1 MHYIQKLIITPHEKA
16 IHIIDL
22 FGIKPKKEAE
32 IIGKSQSVVYD
43 KLKGYASNK
52 FLDEQL
58 KFNHS
63 KIRVVFCEKENA

>member
-1 MHYIQKLIITPHEKA
+1 MTPHEKA

-22 FGIKPKKEAE
+22 FGIKPKKVAE

-58 KFNHS
+58 ELLRNF
-63 KIRVVFCEKENA
+63 IKENANTI

>member
-1 MHYIQKLIITPHEKA
+1 MTPHEKA

-22 FGIKPKKEAE
+22 FGIKPKKVAE

-58 KFNHS
+58 ELLRNF
-63 KIRVVFCEKENA
+63 IKENAKNI

>member
-1 MHYIQKLIITPHEKA
+1 MTPHEKA

-22 FGIKPKKEAE
+22 FGIKPKKVAE

-52 FLDEQL
+52 FLDEQVEL
-58 KFNHS
+58 LRNF
-63 KIRVVFCEKENA
+63 IKENAKTI

>member
-1 MHYIQKLIITPHEKA
+1 MTPHEKA
-16 IHIIDL
+16 IHIIEL
-22 FGIKPKKEAE
+22 FGIKPKKVAE

-58 KFNHS
+58 ELLRNF
-63 KIRVVFCEKENA
+63 IKENAKKI

>member
-1 MHYIQKLIITPHEKA
+1 MTPHEKA

-22 FGIKPKKEAE
+22 FGIKPKKVAE

-58 KFNHS
+58 ELLRNF
-63 KIRVVFCEKENA
+63 IKENAKKI

>member
-1 MHYIQKLIITPHEKA
+1 MTPHEKA

-22 FGIKPKKEAE
+22 FGIKPKKVAE

-58 KFNHS
+58 ELLQNF
-63 KIRVVFCEKENA
+63 IKENAKKI

>member
-1 MHYIQKLIITPHEKA
+1 MTPHEKA

-22 FGIKPKKEAE
+22 FGIKPKKVSE

-58 KFNHS
+58 ELLRNF
-63 KIRVVFCEKENA
+63 IKENAKTI

>member
-1 MHYIQKLIITPHEKA
+1 MTPHEKA

-22 FGIKPKKEAE
+22 FGIKPKKVAE

-43 KLKGYASNK
+43 KIKGYASNK

-58 KFNHS
+58 ELLQNF
-63 KIRVVFCEKENA
+63 IKENAKKI

>member
-1 MHYIQKLIITPHEKA
+1 MTPHEKA
-16 IHIIDL
+16 IHIIEL
-22 FGIKPKKEAE
+22 FGIKPKKVAE

-58 KFNHS
+58 ELLQNF
-63 KIRVVFCEKENA
+63 IKENAKTI

>member
-1 MHYIQKLIITPHEKA
+1 MTPHEKA

-22 FGIKPKKEAE
+22 FGIKPKKVAE

-58 KFNHS
+58 ELLQNF
-63 KIRVVFCEKENA
+63 IKENAKTI

>member
-1 MHYIQKLIITPHEKA
+1 MTPHEKA
-16 IHIIDL
+16 INIIEL
-22 FGIKPKKEAE
+22 FGIKPKKVAE

-58 KFNHS
+58 ELLRNF
-63 KIRVVFCEKENA
+63 IKENAKKI

>member
-1 MHYIQKLIITPHEKA
+1 MTPHEKA

-22 FGIKPKKEAE
+22 FGIKPKKVAE

-52 FLDEQL
+52 FIDEQL
-58 KFNHS
+58 ELLQNF
-63 KIRVVFCEKENA
+63 IKENAKKI

>member
-1 MHYIQKLIITPHEKA
+1 MTPHEKA
-16 IHIIDL
+16 IHIIEL
-22 FGIKPKKEAE
+22 FGIKPKKVAE

-58 KFNHS
+58 ELLQNF
-63 KIRVVFCEKENA
+63 IKENAKKI